1 MDIKEI
7 RRQTGL
13 SQAQFA
19 EELGI
24 PSKTIKNWEQKT
36 RKAPGYMEALIEE
49 VLISRGYVI
58 AENRADSVEA
68 IKKIVEPIAKQYKI
82 KRVVMFGSRARGDY
96 NGKSDYDFCITK
108 DEGMGLK
115 YFEFHQNLEKALSSH
130 VDLVTDEYADDYIL
144 QDIDKEG
151 VVIYES

>member
-1 MDIKEI
+1 
-7 RRQTGL
+7 
-13 SQAQFA
+13 
-19 EELGI
+19 
-24 PSKTIKNWEQKT
+24 
-36 RKAPGYMEALIEE
+36 
-49 VLISRGYVI
+49 
-58 AENRADSVEA
+58 
-68 IKKIVEPIAKQYKI
+68 
-82 KRVVMFGSRARGDY
+82 MFGSRARGDY